1 MEIPTTG
8 VAVSG
13 VGFHDPTP
21 LSIVYRF
28 SRKARRLSAG
38 R

>member
-1 MEIPTTG
+1 METPTTG

-21 LSIVYRF
+21 LLCAYRF